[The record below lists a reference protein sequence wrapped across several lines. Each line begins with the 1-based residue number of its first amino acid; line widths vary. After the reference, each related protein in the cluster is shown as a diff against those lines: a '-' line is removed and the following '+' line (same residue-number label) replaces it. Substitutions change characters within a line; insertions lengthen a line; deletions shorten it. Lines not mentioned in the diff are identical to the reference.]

1 MTPNFWKDH
10 FISAAELKTLD
21 KSPVIIDC
29 RFDLM
34 TPENGKKS
42 YLAGHIPNAHHFDLN
57 QDLSSSVG
65 EHGGRHPFP
74 DINNLVE
81 KLREAGVNS
90 DTLIVAYDDQRFAFA
105 ARLWFLCRYIG
116 HRNIK
121 LLDGGFSAWKNSGFP
136 VTDDAPAVATKGTL
150 EPKLQSDWLVD
161 YTTVKALTETAHPQL
176 NLIDSRE
183 EARYLGLQ
191 EPIDPIAGHIPSAE
205 NLPWIT
211 AVDANGHFLS
221 AEEQAK
227 RWERFAP
234 QQKDNIIYC
243 GSGVTAC
250 VNLLSLATI
259 GIESAKLYAGSWSDW
274 CSYCY

>member
-1 MTPNFWKDH
+1 MTHWKNH
-10 FISAAELKTLD
+10 FISAAELHAMETQ
-21 KSPVIIDC
+21 PVIIDC
-29 RFDLM
+29 RFELM
-34 TPENGKKS
+34 SPQNGQAS
-42 YLAGHIPNAHHFDLN
+42 YAAGHLPGAHYFDLN
-57 QDLSSSVG
+57 QDLSAPVG
-65 EHGGRHPFP
+65 KHGGRHPFP
-74 DINNLVE
+74 DIHQLVD
-81 KLREAGVNS
+81 KLRTAGVNQDS
-90 DTLIVAYDDQRFAFA
+90 LIVAYDDQRFAFA
-105 ARLWFLCRYIG
+105 ARLWFLCRFLG
-116 HRNIK
+116 HTNIK
-121 LLDGGFSAWKNSGFP
+121 LLDGGFTAWKNAGLP
-136 VTDDAPAVATKGTL
+136 VTQTLPPAAEKGN
-150 EPKLQSDWLVD
+150 LQPHLKTEWLVD
-161 YTTVKALTETAHPQL
+161 YAAVKHISQTEHANV

-234 QQKDNIIYC
+234 QEKDTIIYC

-250 VNLLSLATI
+250 VNLLSLATL

-274 CSYCY
+274 CSHCE

>member
-1 MTPNFWKDH
+1 MTAKLWKQH
-10 FISAAELKTLD
+10 FISATELHSLD
-21 KSPVIIDC
+21 AAPIIIDC
-29 RFDLM
+29 RFELM

-42 YLAGHIPNAHHFDLN
+42 YLESHIPAAHYFDLN
-57 QDLSSSVG
+57 QDLSSAVKQ
-65 EHGGRHPFP
+65 HGGRHPFP
-74 DINNLVE
+74 DLDHFVE
-81 KLREAGVNS
+81 KLRSVGVNQDS
-90 DTLIVAYDDQRFAFA
+90 LIVAYDDQRFAFA
-105 ARLWFLCRYIG
+105 SRLWYLCRYIG
-116 HRNIK
+116 YTQIK
-121 LLDGGFSAWKNSGFP
+121 LLDGGFSAWKNAGLP
-136 VTDDAPAVATKGTL
+136 VTQALPREVARGNISAHV
-150 EPKLQSDWLVD
+150 QADWLVD
-161 YTTVKALTETAHPQL
+161 FDRVKTLSEAAHPHV

-227 RWERFAP
+227 RWDRFSVNE
-234 QQKDNIIYC
+234 KETIVYC

-250 VNLLSLATI
+250 VNMLSLATL

-274 CSYCY
+274 CSYHV